1 MYVHLPTLFA
11 HATGLWRRACNGLC
25 CVVVQELIPEWYFLP
40 DMFENSNCYSLG
52 RTDDGLDVADV
63 ELPKWAKSAEE
74 FVRINRMVRHV
85 TSRGQKVDNLWLIVD
100 ASHTIGSCMYL

>member
-1 MYVHLPTLFA
+1 MNCIYV
-11 HATGLWRRACNGLC
+11 
-25 CVVVQELIPEWYFLP
+25 CVCVCLLSSLVQLTSGNEPVMRCIVAQELIPEWYFLP

-74 FVRINRMVRHV
+74 FVRINRMVRHM
-85 TSRGQKVDNLWLIVD
+85 TSR
-100 ASHTIGSCMYL
+100 